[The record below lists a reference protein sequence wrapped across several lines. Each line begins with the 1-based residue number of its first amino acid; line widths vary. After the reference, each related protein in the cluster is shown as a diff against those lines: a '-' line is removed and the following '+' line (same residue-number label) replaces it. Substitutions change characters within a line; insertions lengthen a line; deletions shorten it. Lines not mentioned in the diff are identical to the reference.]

1 MYQSSMQ
8 QGCEL
13 TDREKE
19 VMQWVKE
26 GKSNWELSM
35 ILDISERT
43 VKFHVQNVE
52 KKLNAVNRA
61 HAVALAMD
69 YGMLGETSN

>member
-1 MYQSSMQ
+1 M
-8 QGCEL
+8 
-13 TDREKE
+13 
-19 VMQWVKE
+19 KE
-26 GKSNWELSM
+26 GKSNWELAM

-69 YGMLGETSN
+69 YGMIGETSN

>member
-1 MYQSSMQ
+1 
-8 QGCEL
+8 
-13 TDREKE
+13 
-19 VMQWVKE
+19 MQWLKE
-26 GKSNWELSM
+26 GKSNWELAM

-69 YGMLGETSN
+69 YGMIGETSN

>member
-1 MYQSSMQ
+1 MYHSSMQ
-8 QGCEL
+8 QGREF

-26 GKSNWELSM
+26 GKSNWDLAM